1 MTTASA
7 PIIVTAELGKADQA
21 WADAL
26 RRRHYPRERNQLS
39 AHLTLFHHLPPSIE
53 TELRAALKGW
63 GTDPKPA
70 AAIDCVYS
78 LGVGVAIGIVSADL
92 QAIWMDLARRFE
104 RCLIPQDQHPPRL
117 HITIQNKVEPAVA
130 RATLAEVEAS
140 LIRRPIEIA
149 ALACWHYRGG
159 PWSLISRH
167 AFRG

>member
-1 MTTASA
+1 MTVATA
-7 PIIVTAELGKADQA
+7 PIIVTAELGKVDRA

-26 RRRHYPRERNQLS
+26 RRRHYPPERNQLS
-39 AHLTLFHHLPPSIE
+39 AHLTLFYHLPPSIE
-53 TELRAALKGW
+53 EELRAALKGW
-63 GTDPKPA
+63 GSDPKPVA
-70 AAIDCVYS
+70 TIDRAYS
-78 LGVGVAIGIVSADL
+78 LGAGVALGIVSADL
-92 QAIWMDLARRFE
+92 QAIWADLARRFE

-130 RATLAEVEAS
+130 RATLNEVQAS
-140 LIRRPIEIA
+140 LTPRPIEIT